1 MNGGS
6 PVPKRKGEKKM
17 YGTVGRKHVI
27 KPNICSGGRT
37 VLLTQTKNR
46 FNCHSLRFA
55 GIISTSL
62 TMSQHRRIKIV
73 KDGKNNNN
81 KIIIIQSLRI
91 DVAPS
96 GRHLTVYYII
106 QLFFSQY
113 PPLIR
118 ANTGAYRWFNYVAQ
132 HRIPSLPPFFFY
144 AAQLY

>member
-1 MNGGS
+1 
-6 PVPKRKGEKKM
+6 M

-106 QLFFSQY
+106 QLFCSQY

-118 ANTGAYRWFNYVAQ
+118 ANTGGLSMIQLRCTAPNT
-132 HRIPSLPPFFFY
+132 LPPPVFLLCS
-144 AAQLY
+144 AVILNIDPKGGALS